1 MYKRK
6 KRTYA
11 QISETVAKNV
21 LVLADVDGLE
31 LERQCAA
38 GDQTALALKY
48 ELKRIVDLHS
58 AIGFQSQFSR

>member
-6 KRTYA
+6 KRSYA

-48 ELKRIVDLHS
+48 ELQRLVDLHA